1 MVLLA
6 LLGQTAHVFVVA
18 LIGNLDL
25 AFVRPALIR
34 AAFVGPNQQNG
45 LSLGGQTRMP
55 PARRDTAHPSVEQ
68 LSEKWR
74 PNSDRVGGR
83 TPLLGASPVLG
94 HRSAAHPNRSLTA
107 VLLCINGFRTEVSRW
122 HPSPHRRLSLETR
135 LDACGPYRLLRHH
148 NDGPPVVRH
157 LSLRRGFI
165 AEVPTDTTFLT
176 PRLPGLPGS
185 TLIQPEV
192 YARALTCLKVRP
204 VSLYTEDP
212 RLRDSMGANVTSKN
226 APFMISAVLIVVGL
240 CLEITMDISRFFD
253 FIRSDEDQKLRALI
267 KNSYSNVQV
276 VGRGTV
282 LVDPTEVRN
291 SDEFKKAQVLARA
304 IIGN

>member
-25 AFVRPALIR
+25 AFVKPALIR

-45 LSLGGQTRMP
+45 LSLGGQTRIP
-55 PARRDTAHPSVEQ
+55 PARHDTAHPSVEQ

-176 PRLPGLPGS
+176 TRLPGLPGS

-192 YARALTCLKVRP
+192 YARALTCLTVRP

-212 RLRDSMGANVTSKN
+212 RLRDSRGVNVTSKN
-226 APFMISAVLIVVGL
+226 APFMI
-240 CLEITMDISRFFD
+240 MDISRFFD

-304 IIGN
+304 IVGN

>member
-25 AFVRPALIR
+25 AFVKPALIR

-45 LSLGGQTRMP
+45 LSLGGQTRIP
-55 PARRDTAHPSVEQ
+55 PARHDTAHPSVEQ

-148 NDGPPVVRH
+148 IDGPPVVRH

-176 PRLPGLPGS
+176 TRLPGLPGS

-192 YARALTCLKVRP
+192 YARALTCLTVRP

-212 RLRDSMGANVTSKN
+212 RLRDSRGVNVTSKN
-226 APFMISAVLIVVGL
+226 APFMI
-240 CLEITMDISRFFD
+240 MDISRFFD

-304 IIGN
+304 IVGN